1 MAAAPRAQVALG
13 AAARPERADGGA
25 ALLERLLDEVIREHA
40 GPELV
45 EALAL
50 VSRPGGTPAGLAA
63 RSSAELGPL
72 VRAGSMRLALENV
85 VDEVRRAR
93 DLGARSDP
101 DPLLAALS
109 RAGKEG
115 ATDAPVDVRLV
126 LTAHPTDM
134 ARRSVLT
141 KQRAVGDALERLLE
155 REPGI
160 RERTRLEDEIREAL
174 AIWWDT
180 NELRSMRPRVADEVR
195 RKLWF
200 FENGLYDA
208 AGELACGYSRLVGD
222 EDLRPPPVRFASW
235 AGGDMDGNPNV
246 SARTILETLR
256 AHRELALRLLIQR
269 VKPLRAV
276 FSQAG
281 TAVEASAELRDSLL
295 RDERDLPRTVAH
307 LAEHYPHEAGEPL
320 RRKLAFVA
328 ARLEHTLA
336 QTRGEPPGEPGYGGP
351 EELLADLVAVRA
363 SLGSR
368 IVARGRIERLIWQ
381 VRIFGFHLAT
391 LEVRENAPVLH
402 DACRAVLPGYA
413 AAEGEAERLAVLTR
427 ACLDECPPRRDTG
440 VDPPAAETFD
450 AIARATF
457 SYGEQALDTFIASN
471 AERPSDLLCA
481 LWLARRSGVFEPGT
495 STAGPAGA
503 RSRLELVPLFEK
515 RAPLRAA
522 TATMAALY
530 GNAAYRLHLGARA
543 FGQEVMLGYSDA
555 GKDEGYLA
563 SQWTL
568 HCAQERLAAQARVW
582 GVDLRLFHGR
592 GGSPPRGGGPAHR
605 LIRAQPAGTT
615 RGRLKVTEQGEVVTA
630 KYAHP
635 RIALRSLE
643 QTVAAVVDVT
653 AGGEPG
659 PERAWRAEMDR
670 LARAAR
676 EAYDALVRHEPR
688 FHALFRA
695 CTPVEILDELN
706 IASRP
711 AARAGRGELADLR
724 AIPWVF
730 AWMQTRVG
738 LPSWFGAGTALAGG
752 SRALQREMWS
762 AWPFFRNLITTLESA
777 LSACDLRIGR
787 RYLALWEGRERE
799 RLWKLVESEHERC
812 AAAVLEVTGN
822 AHALRP
828 PPEALA
834 GGARREPWLD
844 ALADFQVELL
854 RRHRAGDPDARDPLL
869 ATVAGIAAG
878 LRTTG

>member
-1 MAAAPRAQVALG
+1 MAAAPRAAPALG
-13 AAARPERADGGA
+13 AAAQAGRADGGA
-25 ALLERLLDEVIREHA
+25 GLLEALLDEVLHEQA

-50 VSRPGGTPAGLAA
+50 VERQGATRAALAA
-63 RSSAELGPL
+63 RSSAGLGSL
-72 VRAGSMRLALENV
+72 VRACSMRLALENV

-93 DLGARSDP
+93 ALGAPADP
-101 DPLLAALS
+101 DPLLAALA
-109 RAGKEG
+109 RARETG
-115 ATDAPVDVRLV
+115 AQADPVDVRLV

-155 REPGI
+155 REPGA

-174 AIWWDT
+174 AIWWGT

-208 AGELACGYSRLVGD
+208 AGELACGFARLVGD
-222 EDLRPPPVRFASW
+222 HDLRTPPLRFASW
-235 AGGDMDGNPNV
+235 AGADMDGNPNV
-246 SARTILETLR
+246 SARTILATLR
-256 AHRELALRLLIQR
+256 AHRELALRLLIHR

-281 TAVEASAELRDSLL
+281 TAVKASAGLRESLL
-295 RDERDLPRTVAH
+295 RDERELPRTVAH

-336 QTRGEPPGEPGYGGP
+336 RTRGEQTAEPGYGGP
-351 EELLADLVAVRA
+351 DELLADLVAVRA

-368 IVARGRIERLIWQ
+368 IVARGRIERLVWQ

-391 LEVRENAPVLH
+391 LEVRDNAPMLH
-402 DACRAVLPGYA
+402 EACRALLPGYA
-413 AAEGEAERLAVLTR
+413 AAEREAERVALLTR
-427 ACLDECPPRRDTG
+427 ACLDPCPRTETG
-440 VDPPAAETFD
+440 PLPAAAEAFD
-450 AIARATF
+450 AVAHGIFA
-457 SYGEQALDTFIASN
+457 YGGEALDTFIASN
-471 AERPSDLLCA
+471 CERPSDMLCA
-481 LWLARRSGVFEPGT
+481 LWLARRSGLFEPGAQ
-495 STAGPAGA
+495 SL
-503 RSRLELVPLFEK
+503 LELVPLFEK
-515 RAPLRAA
+515 RGPLRDA

-530 GNAAYRLHLGARA
+530 GNEPYRRHLELRGG
-543 FGQEVMLGYSDA
+543 GQEVMLGYSDA

-563 SQWTL
+563 SQWSM
-568 HCAQERLAAQARVW
+568 HRVQERLAAQARAR
-582 GVDLRLFHGR
+582 GVELRLFHGR
-592 GGSPPRGGGPAHR
+592 GGSAPRGGGPAHR
-605 LIRAQPAGTT
+605 LIRAQPPGSI

-653 AGGEPG
+653 AGGVPSAEA
-659 PERAWRAEMDR
+659 AWRSEMDR
-670 LARAAR
+670 LARASR
-676 EAYDALVRHEPR
+676 EAYDALVRRERH
-688 FHALFRA
+688 FHALFRR

-711 AARAGRGELADLR
+711 AARAGTGEIDGLR

-730 AWMQTRVG
+730 AWLQTRVG
-738 LPSWFGAGTALAGG
+738 LPSWYGAGTALAAG
-752 SRALQREMWS
+752 SRGVQREMWA

-777 LSACDLRIGR
+777 LSACDLGIGR
-787 RYLALWEGRERE
+787 RYLELWEAEGQQEAQ
-799 RLWKLVESEHERC
+799 RLWQLIQSEHERC
-812 AAAVLEVTGN
+812 VAAVLDLTGN
-822 AHALRP
+822 GHALRP
-828 PPEALA
+828 PAEALA
-834 GGARREPWLD
+834 GRARREPWLD
-844 ALADFQVELL
+844 ALADMQVELL
-854 RRHRAGDPDARDPLL
+854 RRRRAGDPDAREPLL
-869 ATVAGIAAG
+869 GTVAGIAAG

>member
-1 MAAAPRAQVALG
+1 V
-13 AAARPERADGGA
+13 
-25 ALLERLLDEVIREHA
+25 LERLFDEVIRERA
-40 GPELV
+40 GPELA

-50 VSRPGGTPAGLAA
+50 MSRPGGTRVALAA
-63 RSSAELGPL
+63 WGSAQLGPL
-72 VRAGSMRLALENV
+72 VRACSMQLALENV
-85 VDEVRRAR
+85 VDEVRRASA
-93 DLGARSDP
+93 LGARSDP

-115 ATDAPVDVRLV
+115 AADTPVDVRLV

-141 KQRAVGDALERLLE
+141 KHRAVGDALERLLE
-155 REPGI
+155 REPGL

-208 AGELACGYSRLVGD
+208 AGELARGYARLVRDGN
-222 EDLRPPPVRFASW
+222 LRAPPVRFASW

-256 AHRELALRLLIQR
+256 AHRELALRLLMQR

-276 FSQAG
+276 LSQAG
-281 TAVEASAELRDSLL
+281 AAVEAGAELRESLL
-295 RDERDLPRTVAH
+295 GDERELPRTVAH
-307 LAEHYPHEAGEPL
+307 LAEHYPHEADEPL

-336 QTRGEPPGEPGYGGP
+336 QTRGEQPDEPGYGDP
-351 EELLADLVAVRA
+351 EQLLADLVAVQA

-381 VRIFGFHLAT
+381 ARIFGFHLAT
-391 LEVRENAPVLH
+391 LEVRENAPALH
-402 DACRAVLPGYA
+402 EACRAVLPGYA
-413 AAEGEAERLAVLTR
+413 AADREAERVSLLTR
-427 ACLDECPPRRDTG
+427 ACLDECPLRMETG
-440 VDPPAAETFD
+440 AVPPAAETFD
-450 AIARATF
+450 AIAQAVF
-457 SYGEQALDTFIASN
+457 SYGERALDTFIASN
-471 AERPSDLLCA
+471 SEHPSDMLCA
-481 LWLARRSGVFEPGT
+481 LWLARRSGLFEPGT
-495 STAGPAGA
+495 ATAGPAGVC
-503 RSRLELVPLFEK
+503 SRLELVPLFEK
-515 RAPLRAA
+515 RAPLRDA
-522 TATMAALY
+522 TATMASLY
-530 GNAAYRLHLGARA
+530 GNAAYRRHLAARA

-563 SQWTL
+563 SQWTM
-568 HCAQERLAAQARVW
+568 HCAQERLAAQARAW

-605 LIRAQPAGTT
+605 LIRAQPAGTA

-643 QTVAAVVDVT
+643 LTVAAVVDVA
-653 AGGEPG
+653 AGGEPE

-670 LARAAR
+670 LAGAAR
-676 EAYDALVRHEPR
+676 QAYDALVRHEPR
-688 FHALFRA
+688 FHALFRY

-711 AARAGRGELADLR
+711 AARAGRGEIADLR

-738 LPSWFGAGTALAGG
+738 LPSWYGAGTALATG
-752 SRALQREMWS
+752 SPALQREMWS

-787 RYLALWEGRERE
+787 RYLELWDGEEGE
-799 RLWKLVESEHERC
+799 RLWKLVQLEHERC
-812 AAAVLEVTGN
+812 VAAVLDVTGN
-822 AHALRP
+822 SHALRP

-834 GGARREPWLD
+834 GGTRREPWLD
-844 ALADFQVELL
+844 ALADMQVELL
-854 RRHRAGDPDARDPLL
+854 RRHRAGDAQARDPLL
-869 ATVAGIAAG
+869 GTVAGIATG